1 VNGLDTPGEEDPLVH
16 EPDSLSSEAL
26 NDIEASV
33 EVLMVVWGRSAER
46 IKPKVP
52 PSQLRALVVVDR
64 HVSINL
70 MSLADELG
78 SIPSVTSRLCDR
90 LQAAGLLDRV
100 AGADDRRE
108 VMLQLSKDG
117 RRLLRQFRR
126 ERQAD
131 LKQVLDAMTPRG
143 RSALLTGLS
152 GFYSAAT
159 DLGLQDEE
167 LA

>member
-1 VNGLDTPGEEDPLVH
+1 MRKPDPLSA
-16 EPDSLSSEAL
+16 ESLDDLEAG
-26 NDIEASV
+26 IG
-33 EVLMVVWGRSAER
+33 VLMVVWGRSAER
-46 IKPKVP
+46 IKPQVS

-64 HVSINL
+64 HGSINL

-90 LQAAGLLDRV
+90 LQAAGLLDRL
-100 AGADDRRE
+100 AGSDDRRE

-131 LKQVLDAMTPRG
+131 LKQVLDEMTPRS
-143 RSALLTGLS
+143 RNALLTGLS
-152 GFYSAAT
+152 AFYAAAT
-159 DLGLQDEE
+159 ELGLPDEE